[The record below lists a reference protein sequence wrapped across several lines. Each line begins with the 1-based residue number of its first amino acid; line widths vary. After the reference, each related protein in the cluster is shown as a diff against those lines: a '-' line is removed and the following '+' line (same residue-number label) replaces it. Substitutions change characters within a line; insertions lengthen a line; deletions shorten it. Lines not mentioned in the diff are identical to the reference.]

1 MIKLPEKMLRDEA
14 EMRAFYLSVGI
25 SPETTEAAIR
35 ARHTTPVTEE
45 AVAPPPAK
53 GNKGKKRKVAVTQ
66 K

>member
-35 ARHTTPVTEE
+35 ARRTQPGAEE
-45 AVAPPPAK
+45 AKPPASK
-53 GNKGKKRKVAVTQ
+53 SKKRKAAAAP

>member
-1 MIKLPEKMLRDEA
+1 MINLPEKILRDEA

-35 ARHTTPVTEE
+35 ARHTKPVTEE
-45 AVAPPPAK
+45 AVTPTPA
-53 GNKGKKRKVAVTQ
+53 KGKKRKAAAE

>member
-1 MIKLPEKMLRDEA
+1 MIKLPEKLLRDEA

-35 ARHTTPVTEE
+35 ARRAQPVANE
-45 AVAPPPAK
+45 ANPPAPK
-53 GNKGKKRKVAVTQ
+53 DKKRKAPPIAP

>member
-1 MIKLPEKMLRDEA
+1 MINLPEKILRDEA

-35 ARHTTPVTEE
+35 ARHSTPVTEE
-45 AVAPPPAK
+45 AVAAPPA
-53 GNKGKKRKVAVTQ
+53 KGKKRKVAATQ

>member
-1 MIKLPEKMLRDEA
+1 MIKLPEKLLRDEA

-35 ARHTTPVTEE
+35 ARLQKPAAEE
-45 AVAPPPAK
+45 TAPLPK
-53 GNKGKKRKVAVTQ
+53 GRKRKAAAQ